1 MSENKHPME
10 IGWEVVDQ
18 FNEYLESETDRR
30 SGLAGPPSAE
40 LAHFIADAIIQ
51 DRLQTQDQSD
61 KGGMREW
68 PITL

>member
-10 IGWEVVDQ
+10 IGWEVVEQ

-40 LAHFIADAIIQ
+40 LAHFIANAIIH
-51 DRLQTQDQSD
+51 DRLQSQVQAKD
-61 KGGMREW
+61 EE
-68 PITL
+68 